1 MLVLATYAFLTSLY
15 LDCAAVE
22 TASEPIDPSDD
33 FLGLPPFVDLEL
45 SGSGGTTVAEPAPTV
60 AEPAPAPVV
69 IRNRPRRR
77 ARQRAR
83 LSVDARQELL
93 WITVLYLSARGLLLL
108 CAFVNGAFGHHNFLH
123 ELANWDGLWYRR
135 LANNGYP
142 AHVEYAQST
151 LGFFPL
157 FPIAI
162 WLLEPVFLVFTSH
175 NSIWAA
181 TVSGVLISSV
191 GGWVATVLVHRL
203 ADGWWGRA
211 AARRATI
218 LFVVF
223 PGSVVF
229 SMVYSEGLLLSLAAG
244 CLWALERRRW
254 VLAGALAGFGSALQP
269 VGLMLPV
276 VCGVG
281 ALLELYRCR
290 GRWRD
295 ARSALIAPALSVTGA
310 VCFMVFLW
318 IWTGNPLANYLAQ
331 HHGWSETTDL
341 LALVHTAIRM
351 APAFDPSHFNSPT
364 INLNWVIGLIGA
376 GILVTE
382 LVLLWRSRR
391 SVSAVALV
399 WTLGI
404 TFLAF
409 TSEYVPPNPRLLI
422 TAFPALMVL
431 GRYLEGKWFAVLVFV
446 NVWLLAG
453 LSLLTFWSTT
463 LRP

>member
-1 MLVLATYAFLTSLY
+1 M
-15 LDCAAVE
+15 E
-22 TASEPIDPSDD
+22 TASESIDPSDD
-33 FLGLPPFVDLEL
+33 FPGLPSFVGLEL
-45 SGSGGTTVAEPAPTV
+45 NGPGTTVAEPEPAV
-60 AEPAPAPVV
+60 AEPAPEPLV
-69 IRNRPRRR
+69 IPSRRRRRQRPRG
-77 ARQRAR
+77 RAR
-83 LSVDARQELL
+83 LSLDARRELL
-93 WITVLYLSARGLLLL
+93 WITVIYLSARILLLL
-108 CAFVNGAFGHHNFLH
+108 CAFVNGKFGHHNFLH

-142 AHVEYAQST
+142 AHVDYDQTT

-181 TVSGVLISSV
+181 TVSGALISGA

-203 ADGWWGRA
+203 ADGWWGRE

-254 VLAGALAGFGSALQP
+254 VLAGVLAGFGSALQP
-269 VGLMLPV
+269 TGLMLPV
-276 VCGVG
+276 VCVVG
-281 ALLELYRCR
+281 ALLECHHCR
-290 GRWRD
+290 GHWRD
-295 ARSALIAPALSVTGA
+295 ARPALIAPLLSVTGA
-310 VCFMVFLW
+310 GCFMIFLW
-318 IWTGNPLANYLAQ
+318 IWTGNPFANYIAQ

-341 LALVHTAIRM
+341 LALVHTATRL
-351 APAFDPSHFNSPT
+351 APALAPSHFNSPT
-364 INLNWVIGLIGA
+364 INLNLVVGLIGA
-376 GILVTE
+376 VILAVE

-399 WTLGI
+399 WTAGI
-404 TFLAF
+404 AFFAF
-409 TSEYVPPNPRLLI
+409 TSEFVPPNPRMLI

-431 GRYLEGKWFAVLVFV
+431 GRYLHGKWFAVLVFV